1 MENIKKKVKHETLK
15 KLMIFRFNLKRKK
28 NWIIYVL
35 HDHCWP
41 SAAEGKLSTCCNIK
55 YKNSFS

>member
-28 NWIIYVL
+28 
-35 HDHCWP
+35 
-41 SAAEGKLSTCCNIK
+41 KLNYLC
-55 YKNSFS
+55 FA